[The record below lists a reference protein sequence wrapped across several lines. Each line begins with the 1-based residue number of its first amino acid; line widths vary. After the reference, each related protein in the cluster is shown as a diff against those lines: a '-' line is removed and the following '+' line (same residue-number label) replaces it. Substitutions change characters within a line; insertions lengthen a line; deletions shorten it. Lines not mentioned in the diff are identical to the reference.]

1 MRRILALTL
10 CLMTVFAPL
19 AARAAAVEEA
29 FLTWLSADATIMAT
43 EETADGQTHTYTS
56 GGGHWALQLD
66 AAGRALSLR
75 SEAESAES
83 ALMRRAEAEA
93 ALKAI
98 DAAALVVRAEEG
110 SGAAKLWFVGETAA
124 GWGMFD
130 PAGRLAAGSLSFGQ
144 FLMNGQLTFAG
155 ASQTL
160 SLLRPGAQLDSMEMD
175 EDDGMLLYEGDA
187 WLDGQ
192 EYEFELDARTGRLL
206 EWERD

>member
-1 MRRILALTL
+1 
-10 CLMTVFAPL
+10 
-19 AARAAAVEEA
+19 
-29 FLTWLSADATIMAT
+29 MAT
-43 EETADGQTHTYTS
+43 EETADGQTHTYAS
-56 GGGHWALQLD
+56 GGGHWTLQLD
-66 AAGRALSLR
+66 AAGQALSLR

-83 ALMRRAEAEA
+83 ALMSRAEAEA

-130 PAGRLAAGSLSFGQ
+130 PAGHLAAGSLTFGQ
-144 FLMNGQLTFAG
+144 FLTNGQLTFAG

>member
-29 FLTWLSADATIMAT
+29 FLAWLSADAAIIAA
-43 EETADGQTHTYTS
+43 EETQTGQTHTYAS

-66 AAGRALSLR
+66 AAGQALSLR

-83 ALMRRAEAEA
+83 ALLSRAEAEA

-98 DAAALVVRAEEG
+98 EAGSLVLRAEEG
-110 SGAAKLWFVGETAA
+110 NGAAKLWFVGETAA

-130 PAGRLAAGSLSFGQ
+130 PAGHLAAGSSPSG
-144 FLMNGQLTFAG
+144 N
-155 ASQTL
+155 S
-160 SLLRPGAQLDSMEMD
+160 
-175 EDDGMLLYEGDA
+175 
-187 WLDGQ
+187 
-192 EYEFELDARTGRLL
+192 
-206 EWERD
+206 